1 VVDRDEAAGQKLVEE
16 TGSNGKLALID
27 ENAGDVCL
35 RVRWPATP
43 WRRVQSR
50 GAMGGAGATEFFNG
64 LRLFRLEVSNSRPI
78 VERVRR
84 KEAAATAKAEADKIA
99 ADLAD
104 KERIAS
110 EKAALE
116 LSQLEAQ
123 VAEID
128 RQHAIERSLP
138 GGSWVDIGREGTGLR
153 AAYESRL
160 KFEGDVKHR
169 LEVLREEMRQKNA
182 YRSGADVKPVRKM
195 SE

>member
-84 KEAAATAKAEADKIA
+84 EEAAARAKAEADKIA
-99 ADLAD
+99 ADLAE

-128 RQHAIERSLP
+128 REHAIEWSRP
-138 GGSWVDIGREGTGLR
+138 GPGVDIGREGTGLR